1 MSKDKFDSDD
11 FRYNGEREYKT
22 ERVAT
27 KIKDLYDDTEDYET
41 QITSLRAELDALQSM
56 MYAHNRYG
64 LLVIFQALDAAGK
77 DSTIKHVM
85 AGVNPAG
92 VRVAAFKQPTE
103 AEISH
108 DFLWR
113 NTLQMPERGSITIFN
128 RSYYEE
134 VLVVKIHPNILLEGQ
149 EIPAELTKDLD
160 KVWQQRYEDIANY
173 EKYLVR
179 NGIRIVKF
187 FLNIS
192 KHEQAERL
200 IARIEDPTK
209 NWKFQEGDVQERE
222 YWNQYHTAYEE
233 AINQTATKKAPWYVI
248 PADDKKNMRLI
259 VSKILLE
266 EMQSMNIFYPESDPA
281 RQALLKKL
289 VGVIKKQN
297 EE

>member
-1 MSKDKFDSDD
+1 MAKFNIDD
-11 FRYNGEREYKT
+11 YRYDGKRRYNTDE
-22 ERVAT
+22 VPT
-27 KIKDLYDDTEDYET
+27 KIKDFYDDTADYEA
-41 QITSLRAELDALQSM
+41 QITSLRDQLDALQSM

-103 AEISH
+103 VEISH

-113 NTLQMPERGSITIFN
+113 SALQMPERGSITIFN

-134 VLVVKIHPNILLEGQ
+134 VLVVKVHPDILLKGQ
-149 EIPAELTKDLD
+149 EIPAELTGDLD
-160 KVWQQRYEDIANY
+160 KVWEQRYEDIANY

-179 NGIRIVKF
+179 NGIKVVKF

-192 KHEQAERL
+192 KHEQSERL

-209 NWKFQEGDVQERE
+209 NWKFQEGDVEERN
-222 YWNQYHTAYEE
+222 YWPQYHAAYQD
-233 AINQTATKKAPWYVI
+233 AINETATKKAPWYVI

-259 VSKILLE
+259 VSQILVKEME
-266 EMQSMNIFYPESDPA
+266 EMLMTYPESPPERA
-281 RQALLKKL
+281 ALLKKL
-289 VGVIKKQN
+289 VAVIQKQN
-297 EE
+297 QA